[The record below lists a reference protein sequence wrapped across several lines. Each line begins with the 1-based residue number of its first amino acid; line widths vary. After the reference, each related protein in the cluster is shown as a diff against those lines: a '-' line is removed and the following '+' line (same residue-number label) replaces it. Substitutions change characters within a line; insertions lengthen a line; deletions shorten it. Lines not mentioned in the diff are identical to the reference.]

1 MATVAEIAAV
11 GPRPLADLEIDS
23 VLAVEA
29 AWGRR
34 AHGVKPQTI
43 GEYLDAVDAVHV
55 RYAWRREWLRTHPQG
70 VAS

>member
-1 MATVAEIAAV
+1 MATVVEITAA

-29 AWGRR
+29 AWERRSHGR
-34 AHGVKPQTI
+34 KPQTI
-43 GEYLDAVDAVHV
+43 PEYLDAVDAVHA
-55 RYAWRREWLRTHPQG
+55 RYALRREWLRTHPQG